1 MPDGEARPFV
11 STVRV
16 IAYCQDEVDAQITMD
31 RLHEAMMDLLDEEEG
46 DRVVVTQTTEF
57 TSDVSPEEVL
67 IVLRRARNALIRT
80 RIRQCFDLARE
91 LDQQIYLLAGRYDP
105 EFSPNYDYGSFISIA
120 ERVLNKGEDPH
131 E

>member
-1 MPDGEARPFV
+1 VSDNKTFV

-16 IAYCQDEVDAQITMD
+16 VTVSQDEVEAQLTLD
-31 RLHEAMMDLLDEEEG
+31 RLREAMMDLLDEEEG
-46 DRVVVTQTTEF
+46 DSVTVTQTTEF
-57 TSDVSPEEVL
+57 STDISPEEV
-67 IVLRRARNALIRT
+67 IVVLRRARNALVRT

-91 LDQQIYLLAGRYDP
+91 MDQQIYLLQGRHDP

-120 ERVLNKGEDPH
+120 ERILNKGEDPY